1 MYMKV
6 NTSLCNRD
14 ANQQEDKD
22 DTAIFLPK
30 FTCLPTH

>member
-14 ANQQEDKD
+14 ANQREDKD
-22 DTAIFLPK
+22 DMAIFLPM
-30 FTCLPTH
+30 FACLLTC